1 MTYLPRILLA
11 NAVACALV
19 PIAAIAA
26 PGEDPVTIS
35 GRVTYL
41 QLPTAPVARSGNLEY
56 RKDMPD
62 DVAAKVSR
70 YTAKAYTPNL
80 GDIKTEKDVVQS
92 VQTNGT
98 QTTCTQSIGSVSA
111 AGSQGVKSTG
121 KDQVVVLRGDLI
133 NICN

>member
-1 MTYLPRILLA
+1 MTGITRTLLA
-11 NAVACALV
+11 TAVTCALA
-19 PIAAIAA
+19 PIAALAA

-56 RKDMPD
+56 RKDLPD

-98 QTTCTQSIGSVSA
+98 QTICTQSIGSVSA
-111 AGSQGVKSTG
+111 ASGQGVKSTD

>member
-1 MTYLPRILLA
+1 MTGFPRFSHFGAVLWILAPLT
-11 NAVACALV
+11 ALT
-19 PIAAIAA
+19 A

-35 GRVTYL
+35 ARVTYL
-41 QLPTAPVARSGNLEY
+41 QLPTSPLARSGNLEY

-62 DVAAKVSR
+62 EMAAKVSR
-70 YTAKAYTPNL
+70 YTAKAYTPNT

-98 QTTCTQSIGSVSA
+98 QTTCYQSIGSVSA
-111 AGSQGVKSTG
+111 ANSQGIKTTG
-121 KDQVVVLRGDLI
+121 KDQVVVLRGDVI